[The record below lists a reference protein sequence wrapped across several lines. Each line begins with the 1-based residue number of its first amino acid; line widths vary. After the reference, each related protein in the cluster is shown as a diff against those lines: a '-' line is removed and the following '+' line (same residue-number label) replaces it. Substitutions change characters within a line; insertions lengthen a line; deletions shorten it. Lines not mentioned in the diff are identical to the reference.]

1 MKNRIQQS
9 EKLALIKS
17 FVAPE
22 ASQINM
28 LTMKGFFQD
37 LILRTKTVDMSGMGA
52 QLAYFFLLSFFP
64 MLIFMVTLLPYLN
77 LEQGQVFDFLSDIM
91 PDEVYSL
98 IEGTLTQVLSNQ
110 NGGLLSIGV
119 IGTIW
124 SASKGVDALMK
135 ALNRAYDVDGKAGFL
150 NRLWSLIFTISLV
163 AVILIALVL
172 PVFGQQI
179 GNIIFG
185 YFGVAESFET
195 IWTFIRWITPP
206 TLILLV
212 LTAMYWIVP
221 NTDPRLTI
229 ISVFPGAVFATL
241 GWLVLTYGFSFY
253 INNFG
258 NYSGTYGSIG
268 GVIILMLW
276 LYFTGMILIFGGLL
290 NASSQKRQLAKKS
303 KENAKSPVF

>member
-1 MKNRIQQS
+1 MTNKIQQN
-9 EKLALIKS
+9 EKLALVKS
-17 FVAPE
+17 FVAPDP
-22 ASQINM
+22 SQIDI
-28 LTMKGFFQD
+28 LTRKGFFQD
-37 LILRTKTVDMSGMGA
+37 LIHRIKNVDISGMGA

-77 LEQGQVFDFLSDIM
+77 LERGQIFDFLSEIM
-91 PDEVYSL
+91 PNEVYSL
-98 IEGTLTQVLSNQ
+98 IEGTLTEVLSNQ
-110 NGGLLSIGV
+110 NGGLLSIGI

-135 ALNRAYDVDGKAGFL
+135 ALNRAYDVEGRAGFM

-163 AVILIALVL
+163 GVLLIALVL

-179 GNIIFG
+179 GNLIFD
-185 YFGVAESFET
+185 YLGVTTSFTT
-195 IWTFIRWITPP
+195 IWNSIRWIIPP
-206 TLILLV
+206 ALILILL
-212 LTAMYWIVP
+212 TTMYWIVP

-229 ISVFPGAVFATL
+229 VSVFPGAIFATS
-241 GWLVLTYGFSFY
+241 GWLVLTYVFSFY

-258 NYSGTYGSIG
+258 NYSATYGSIG

-290 NASSQKRQLAKKS
+290 NATFQKRQLAKKS
-303 KENAKSPVF
+303 KENAKTPVF